1 MREFLVVLVPPSNQR
16 EFHATSER
24 IICSFDII
32 FVPRWLMCSNRRVGA
47 DSAYSGPPSPPPPPP
62 QSPSSFNTTDTFVAS
77 PAPYNNSGARLLYP
91 DATASSNLKFRE
103 FRRLDDPVPNFPAGG
118 QVPAYQIQNQLQNH
132 QFPYQ
137 RNHFPWARSDSTERL
152 TEVTSD

>member
-1 MREFLVVLVPPSNQR
+1 
-16 EFHATSER
+16 
-24 IICSFDII
+24 
-32 FVPRWLMCSNRRVGA
+32 MCSNRRVGA
-47 DSAYSGPPSPPPPPP
+47 DSAYSGPPSPPPPPPPPPP